1 MSKTFTPKNLPDL
14 ALPLMNLKGK
24 DYMLVAHRLLWFV
37 NDVKSYTIDTH
48 FPALDQEHATAQVTV
63 TILDDQK
70 NLVRRAT
77 AHKTETKKD
86 FNDFAEKAETGALGR
101 ALASL
106 GYGTAQ
112 ALADLEEGKRIVDAP
127 LEAVS
132 GVSNAPATATSPGTD
147 PYSVPTPPSAAK
159 PSSFAKTTKKGASSA
174 ASNVVT
180 LPTAPAAVS
189 VPAPAVAKA
198 ADGWD

>member
-14 ALPLMNLKGK
+14 TLPLMNLKGK

-37 NDVKSYTIDTH
+37 NDVERYSIESDFLERTEL
-48 FPALDQEHATAQVTV
+48 AATARVV
-63 TILDDQK
+63 
-70 NLVRRAT
+70 VRIYDKEGNQMRAAQST
-77 AHKTETKKD
+77 KRETKA
-86 FNDFAEKAETGALGR
+86 DFADFTEKAETGALGR

-147 PYSVPTPPSAAK
+147 PYSVPTPPAAAK